1 MLKFFK
7 QNINFENIV
16 HNNLKFYNKSG
27 YGGEKIT
34 DWPFYNFM
42 KIWVDG
48 DKERAKDLWINW
60 LVDEF
65 YNFSLHTKEQGGMFK
80 GSVHLFAV
88 NLIEKNNRNEYLLN
102 PKLLK
107 REDII
112 KGATILVNKR
122 FEMMSSILKDGYKS
136 SLSDPI
142 VALKRDN
149 MYILKSGHHRAALL
163 HIVDYKL
170 LPDVIIYPKILWELK
185 RWLTK
190 IKRKIKKLLS

>member
-7 QNINFENIV
+7 QNINLENIL

-27 YGGEKIT
+27 YGGRKIS

-42 KIWVDG
+42 KLWVDG
-48 DKERAKDLWINW
+48 DKDKATDLWINW

-65 YNFSLHTKEQGGMFK
+65 YNFSLQTKEQGGMFR
-80 GSVHLFAV
+80 GSVHLYAV
-88 NLIEKNNRNEYLLN
+88 DLIENNKNEYLLN

-107 REDII
+107 KEHII
-112 KGATILVNKR
+112 KGASILVHKR
-122 FEMMSSILKDGYKS
+122 FEMMSSILKNGYKS
-136 SLSDPI
+136 NESDPI
-142 VALKRDN
+142 VALKKDN

-163 HIVDYKL
+163 HIIDHKI
-170 LPDVIIYPKILWELK
+170 LPDVIVYPKILWEIK